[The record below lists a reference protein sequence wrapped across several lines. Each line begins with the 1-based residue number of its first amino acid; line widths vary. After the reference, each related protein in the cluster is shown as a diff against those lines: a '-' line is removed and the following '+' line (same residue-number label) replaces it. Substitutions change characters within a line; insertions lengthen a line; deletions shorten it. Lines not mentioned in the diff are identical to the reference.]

1 MMKFTVKPISAISF
15 ANAMTASFEL
25 NSSVRYF
32 STQGAASGLNLRS
45 EETQWKTKSLQ
56 LSVTIGVYQIV
67 RSGLIAAHCAA
78 KTVLPKPAGAI
89 ATTARGAGSSSIS
102 KIESR

>member
-1 MMKFTVKPISAISF
+1 
-15 ANAMTASFEL
+15 
-25 NSSVRYF
+25 
-32 STQGAASGLNLRS
+32 
-45 EETQWKTKSLQ
+45 
-56 LSVTIGVYQIV
+56 VYQIV